1 MHSSLP
7 SGFPCGSGG
16 KESACSEGDLG
27 SIPGLGR
34 SPEEGKGYALQRS
47 DLESSVDCIV
57 HGVTKS
63 QARVSDFHCHQVRS
77 PYYTAITTIHV
88 LNFFHLS
95 KLPLHT
101 HFNNSLFPF
110 HSPWHPR
117 FCFISISLQL
127 RLLST
132 AHKWNHMRFIL
143 LSLF

>member
-7 SGFPCGSGG
+7 SGFPCGSAG

-63 QARVSDFHCHQVRS
+63 RTRLSDFHFTSLLKIPTNAEVYRIKVEY
-77 PYYTAITTIHV
+77 P
-88 LNFFHLS
+88 LS
-95 KLPLHT
+95 KEIHT
-101 HFNNSLFPF
+101 
-110 HSPWHPR
+110 
-117 FCFISISLQL
+117 
-127 RLLST
+127 
-132 AHKWNHMRFIL
+132 IL
-143 LSLF
+143 TLKDL